1 MCTSVRFSNTK
12 GNMFFGRNL
21 DWEFG
26 YGEGPVI
33 APRNWNRTWRFED
46 DAHRQLASRLAQEG
60 TRPQA
65 VIGIGIVAEDTPLY
79 FDCMNESGLAAG
91 GLLFAGFAEYEA
103 KPVEGKLNVTAYELP
118 LWVCRNFTTV
128 DQAQAALEHVAIVGE
143 GIAGMDP
150 SYLHWMIADG
160 TRSIVVEYMT
170 DGMHIHDDKADV
182 LANQP
187 AFDWHLENHQMKHRG
202 QFYVSLNVAPEVTS
216 KNT

>member
-1 MCTSVRFSNTK
+1 MCTSIRFSNTK

-91 GLLFAGFAEYEA
+91 
-103 KPVEGKLNVTAYELP
+103 
-118 LWVCRNFTTV
+118 
-128 DQAQAALEHVAIVGE
+128 
-143 GIAGMDP
+143 
-150 SYLHWMIADG
+150 
-160 TRSIVVEYMT
+160 
-170 DGMHIHDDKADV
+170 
-182 LANQP
+182 
-187 AFDWHLENHQMKHRG
+187 
-202 QFYVSLNVAPEVTS
+202 
-216 KNT
+216 